1 MCRIIPYSG
10 GLADI
15 YHPPPRFFAV
25 LYKFYKKEI
34 PLSDNFSGD
43 TLFWH
48 DYETWGADPRRD
60 RPAQFAG
67 IRTNL
72 DLEVVGEPVMFYCKP
87 TTDFLPH
94 PDAVR
99 ITGIAPQLA
108 DKEGVNEAEFFGR
121 INEIFSV
128 PKTCGAGYNS
138 IRFDDEVTRFGFYRN
153 FIDPYAREW
162 QNGNSRWDI
171 LDLVRMTYALRP
183 EGINWPDREN
193 EPGVP
198 SFRLEHLTAANNI
211 EQVGAH
217 DALVDVKATIDIA
230 RLIKTKQPRLYEY
243 FFNLRKK
250 NTVAPM
256 LNTNM
261 ELEQRKTVLHVSG
274 MFPAT
279 QGCISPIIPLIVHPV
294 NKNEIIC
301 YDLRHDPSAM
311 LGMSVD
317 EIVDHLYRPHAQRD
331 ESHHRIALKGVHINK
346 TPALSPLNTLTP
358 ELATRWEI
366 DWQVIESNKHK
377 LLNDDT
383 LIQRLEEMYSRKR
396 DQKETDAD
404 SGLYGGF
411 ISNEDRK
418 LCNQVLTT
426 SPESLANLSPQFKSS
441 RLQTLYQRY
450 RARNWPETLSDAEQK
465 QWKAFCQARLI
476 DGEYGCSLTAEQ
488 FQQRLEELALEDLS
502 EREHKALGELVAWV
516 QGFM

>member
-1 MCRIIPYSG
+1 LTDTF
-10 GLADI
+10 LADSI
-15 YHPPPRFFAV
+15 
-25 LYKFYKKEI
+25 
-34 PLSDNFSGD
+34 
-43 TLFWH
+43 FWH
-48 DYETWGADPRRD
+48 DYETWGVDPRRD
-60 RPAQFAG
+60 RAAQFAG

-72 DLEVVGEPVMFYCKP
+72 DLEVIGEPVMFYCKP

-108 DKEGVNEAEFFGR
+108 NKEGMNEAEYFGR

-162 QNGNSRWDI
+162 QNGNTRWDI

-183 EGINWPDREN
+183 DGINWPNREVEEGSP
-193 EPGVP
+193 EPEQKIP

-243 FFNLRKK
+243 FFNLRMK
-250 NTVAPM
+250 NNVAPL
-256 LNTNM
+256 LNTNT
-261 ELEQRKTVLHVSG
+261 ELAKRKTVLHVSG

-279 QGCISPIIPLIVHPV
+279 QGCISPIVPLMVHPV

-311 LGMSVD
+311 LAMSVD
-317 EIVDHLYRPHAQRD
+317 EIVDNLYKPRAQRD
-331 ESHHRIALKGVHINK
+331 ELHQHIALKGIHINK
-346 TPALSPLNTLTP
+346 SPALSPLNTLTD
-358 ELATRWEI
+358 ELASRWGI
-366 DWQVIESNKHK
+366 DWQVIETNKQK

-383 LIQRLEEMYSRKR
+383 LISRLKEMYSRKR
-396 DQKETDAD
+396 EAKEIDAD
-404 SGLYGGF
+404 SNLYGGF
-411 ISNEDRK
+411 ISNNDRK
-418 LCNQVLTT
+418 LCNQVITT
-426 SPESLANLSPQFKSS
+426 SPETLASWTPQFKST
-441 RLQTLYQRY
+441 RLQTLYLRY
-450 RARNWPETLSDAEQK
+450 RARNWPETLSEAEQK
-465 QWKAFCQARLI
+465 QWKSFCQARLI
-476 DGEYGCSLTAEQ
+476 DGEFDCSLTADQ

-502 EREHKALGELVAWV
+502 EREHKALGELVTWV